1 VTPPAATAARRA
13 PTERRARPAATGAER
28 PELRVV
34 GDAPRRGQAKRGR
47 LAPLLAGGLVVGSL
61 VLVVAGHAVLAE
73 GQVRLSAVQSA
84 LSAAQAA
91 NGQDALSLA
100 ALESPARIVAQA
112 KDRLHMVEAGQIVEL
127 PYVPLG
133 TALPTPTVSPA
144 PAAPA
149 GP

>member
-1 VTPPAATAARRA
+1 MTPPPATAARRA
-13 PTERRARPAATGAER
+13 PAERRERPAPTRFER
-28 PELRVV
+28 PDLRVV
-34 GDAPRRGQAKRGR
+34 GDAPRRGRSRRGR
-47 LAPLLAGGLVVGSL
+47 LAPVLAASLVIGSL
-61 VLVVAGHAVLAE
+61 LLVVAGHAVLAE

-84 LSAAQAA
+84 LSTAQAA
-91 NGQDALSLA
+91 NGQDTLSLA

-133 TALPTPTVSPA
+133 TPLPTPTVSPA

-149 GP
+149 SP

>member
-1 VTPPAATAARRA
+1 M
-13 PTERRARPAATGAER
+13 
-28 PELRVV
+28 
-34 GDAPRRGQAKRGR
+34 
-47 LAPLLAGGLVVGSL
+47 APLLAAGLVVGAL
-61 VLVVAGHAVLAE
+61 ILGVAGHAVLAE
-73 GQVRLSAVQSA
+73 GQVHLSSVQSE

-91 NGQDALSLA
+91 NGQDALALA

-112 KDRLHMVEAGQIVEL
+112 KDRLHMVAAGQIVEL

-133 TALPTPTVSPA
+133 TPLPTPTVSPA